1 MAILDVKN
9 KPYIQDRDELVFI
22 GIDLPFRKSDGP
34 EGWFA
39 STSYSID
46 AVKQNVLNLCS
57 TEKGERVMQPGLGV
71 MLKRFLFEPFDD
83 DLVYK
88 IQEAIVDSMKY
99 WLPFV
104 KLNDIRVEMADISQV
119 GDDRNTL
126 EITVDFSLKKD
137 PSTHESVQ
145 ITVGE

>member
-1 MAILDVKN
+1 MAILDKN
-9 KPYIQDRDELVFI
+9 HNKWFTVDRDEKTSI
-22 GIDLPFRKSDGP
+22 GLKLPIVLDNLDS
-34 EGWFA
+34 A
-39 STSYSID
+39 STTVTLD

-71 MLKRFLFEPFDD
+71 MLKRFLFEPFSEE
-83 DLVYK
+83 LVFK

-104 KLNDIRVEMADISQV
+104 KLNDIRVEMSDIKNV
-119 GDDRNTL
+119 GDGRNTL

-137 PSTHESVQ
+137 PSTYESVQ